1 MRKRFVGKK
10 RNEKRIGRK
19 ILCFFV
25 LVLFSFFITFHI
37 SVKSIKENMTK
48 EEIIDLLF
56 QNGMGNN
63 ELLDFLKMN
72 PTEFLFATS
81 MGIRLP
87 KSETVFLESDENGPN
102 YEYIPDPSPTPVS
115 EPIIYIYNT
124 HQTEGYSKVG
134 MSEYDIIPTVLFAS
148 YYLRE
153 RLNDY
158 SLPTIVETTEM
169 SEILRINQ
177 WSYSH
182 SYDASRYLLLDAKEK
197 NPSLKYFLDIHRD
210 SISYEASTAEFMGK
224 KYAKVLFVIG
234 KEHPN
239 YEQNLAFA
247 NRINEKMKQKIN
259 NISRGVI
266 GKEGKGVNGI
276 YNQDISPY
284 SILIETGGQ
293 YNNIAE
299 VTNTMEILA
308 SVLKEYIEENP
319 K

>member
-102 YEYIPDPSPTPVS
+102 YEYIPDQHPS
-115 EPIIYIYNT
+115 
-124 HQTEGYSKVG
+124 
-134 MSEYDIIPTVLFAS
+134 D
-148 YYLRE
+148 
-153 RLNDY
+153 
-158 SLPTIVETTEM
+158 
-169 SEILRINQ
+169 
-177 WSYSH
+177 
-182 SYDASRYLLLDAKEK
+182 
-197 NPSLKYFLDIHRD
+197 
-210 SISYEASTAEFMGK
+210 
-224 KYAKVLFVIG
+224 
-234 KEHPN
+234 
-239 YEQNLAFA
+239 
-247 NRINEKMKQKIN
+247 
-259 NISRGVI
+259 RGV
-266 GKEGKGVNGI
+266 
-276 YNQDISPY
+276 Q
-284 SILIETGGQ
+284 
-293 YNNIAE
+293 
-299 VTNTMEILA
+299 
-308 SVLKEYIEENP
+308 
-319 K
+319 